1 MTHFRCADNSAT
13 HNKRRPP
20 ADGLPAGAWPDDLPD
35 DVSNETKLA
44 AAIARRLDK
53 ARGSMSYREIG
64 NITGISHQ
72 TISNII
78 RGLTWPDLHTLAT
91 LETQLEERLW
101 GTEHLPE
108 HIKQKPKKRR

>member
-1 MTHFRCADNSAT
+1 MSVTKNRN
-13 HNKRRPP
+13 PP
-20 ADGLPAGAWPDDLPD
+20 AAGLPAGAWPDDLPD

-78 RGLTWPDLHTLAT
+78 RGLTWPDLHTIAT
-91 LETQLEERLW
+91 LETELEERLW
-101 GTEHLPE
+101 GDEHLPE
-108 HIKQKPKKRR
+108 RIKQKPKKRR

>member
-1 MTHFRCADNSAT
+1 MTHFRCADTTA
-13 HNKRRPP
+13 KPKQRRPP
-20 ADGLPAGAWPDDLPD
+20 ADGLPAGAWPEAVPD

-53 ARGSMSYREIG
+53 ARGSLSYREMG

-78 RGLTWPDLHTLAT
+78 RGRTWPDLHTIAT
-91 LETQLEERLW
+91 LETELEERLW
-101 GTEHLPE
+101 GDEHLPE
-108 HIKQKPKKRR
+108 RIKQKPTKRR